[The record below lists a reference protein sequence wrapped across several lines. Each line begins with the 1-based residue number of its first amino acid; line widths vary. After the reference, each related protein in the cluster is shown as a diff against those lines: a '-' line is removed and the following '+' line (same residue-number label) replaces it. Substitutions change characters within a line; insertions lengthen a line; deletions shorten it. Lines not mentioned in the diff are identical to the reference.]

1 MTRTTQITILV
12 VLLALLSL
20 FYRGLWGDPRHIPP
34 VLVDTPAPVFEGPD
48 VESGEPL
55 SSEQY
60 KGKVILVNFWASWCQ
75 ECKVEHENLLRL
87 YDEFKDHP
95 EFVMVGINYQDEIP
109 KARAYLERYGS
120 SFPHMQDVKGAL
132 AIDFGVYGV
141 PETFVIDKQ
150 GMIRHKWIGPI
161 VDNVYTNLTKNV
173 LIPLLSDPTPTLR
186 QSSLRLGSGQAL
198 RQDSGER
205 IIPPFVLSVAERS
218 RRTLRP
224 SSGQAGQ
231 AT

>member
-20 FYRGLWGDPRHIPP
+20 FYQGLWGDPRHIPP
-34 VLVDTPAPVFEGPD
+34 VLVDTRAPVFEGPD

-60 KGKVILVNFWASWCQ
+60 KGKVIVVNFWASWCQ

-95 EFVMVGINYQDEIP
+95 EFVMLGINYQDERP

-161 VDNVYTNLTKNV
+161 MDNVYANLTKNV
-173 LIPLLSDPTPTLR
+173 LTPLLQKVDTR
-186 QSSLRLGSGQAL
+186 SLRSGQAPVRPYDFAL
-198 RQDSGER
+198 RQGSG
-205 IIPPFVLSVAERS
+205 PMASPSVRPERS
-218 RRTLRP
+218 VSEVEGR
-224 SSGQAGQ
+224 SGQA
-231 AT
+231 T

>member
-1 MTRTTQITILV
+1 MDTR
-12 VLLALLSL
+12 
-20 FYRGLWGDPRHIPP
+20 
-34 VLVDTPAPVFEGPD
+34 APVFEGPD

-60 KGKVILVNFWASWCQ
+60 KGKVIVVNFWASWCQ

-95 EFVMVGINYQDEIP
+95 EFVMVGINYQDERP
-109 KARAYLERYGS
+109 KARAYLQRYGS

-150 GMIRHKWIGPI
+150 GIIRHKWIGPI

-173 LIPLLSDPTPTLR
+173 LTPLLQKADTR
-186 QSSLRLGSGQAL
+186 SLRSGQAL
-198 RQDSGER
+198 G
-205 IIPPFVLSVAERS
+205 PP
-218 RRTLRP
+218 LRP
-224 SSGQAGQ
+224 DPSTGLPSARLRTGRAGNLNVSSSPYSDRSVFRFRRRRRGKSRG
-231 AT
+231 

>member
-1 MTRTTQITILV
+1 

-20 FYRGLWGDPRHIPP
+20 FYQGLWGDPRHIPP
-34 VLVDTPAPVFEGPD
+34 VLVDTRAPVFEGPD

-60 KGKVILVNFWASWCQ
+60 KGKVIVVNFWASWCQ

-109 KARAYLERYGS
+109 KARAYLQRYGS

-141 PETFVIDKQ
+141 PETFVIDRQ
-150 GMIRHKWIGPI
+150 GIIRHKWIGPI
-161 VDNVYTNLTKNV
+161 IDNVYVNLTQNV
-173 LIPLLSDPTPTLR
+173 LTPLLSDPTPPR
-186 QSSLRLGSGQAL
+186 QGSGPMASPSVRPERSVSEVEGRSGQA
-198 RQDSGER
+198 
-205 IIPPFVLSVAERS
+205 
-218 RRTLRP
+218 T
-224 SSGQAGQ
+224 
-231 AT
+231 

>member
-1 MTRTTQITILV
+1 MGTR
-12 VLLALLSL
+12 
-20 FYRGLWGDPRHIPP
+20 
-34 VLVDTPAPVFEGPD
+34 APVFEGHD
-48 VESGEPL
+48 VESGEPM

-95 EFVMVGINYQDEIP
+95 EFVMLGINYQDEIP

-150 GMIRHKWIGPI
+150 GIIRHKWIGPI

-173 LIPLLSDPTPTLR
+173 LPPLLSGPTPTPR
-186 QSSLRLGSGQAL
+186 QGSGQAT
-198 RQDSGER
+198 S
-205 IIPPFVLSVAERS
+205 PSVRPERS
-218 RRTLRP
+218 V
-224 SSGQAGQ
+224 SEVEGGSGQA
-231 AT
+231 T

>member
-20 FYRGLWGDPRHIPP
+20 LYQGLWGDPRHIPP
-34 VLVDTPAPVFEGPD
+34 VLVGTLAPVFEGPD
-48 VESGEPL
+48 VESGEPM

-60 KGKVILVNFWASWCQ
+60 KGKVIVVNFWASWCQ

-95 EFVMVGINYQDEIP
+95 AFVMVGINYQDEIP

-150 GMIRHKWIGPI
+150 GIIRHKWIGPI
-161 VDNVYTNLTKNV
+161 VDNVYTNLTKNI
-173 LIPLLSDPTPTLR
+173 LTPLLSDPTPLR
-186 QSSLRLGSGQAL
+186 QGTGPMASSSVRPERSVSEVEGRSGQA
-198 RQDSGER
+198 
-205 IIPPFVLSVAERS
+205 
-218 RRTLRP
+218 T
-224 SSGQAGQ
+224 
-231 AT
+231 